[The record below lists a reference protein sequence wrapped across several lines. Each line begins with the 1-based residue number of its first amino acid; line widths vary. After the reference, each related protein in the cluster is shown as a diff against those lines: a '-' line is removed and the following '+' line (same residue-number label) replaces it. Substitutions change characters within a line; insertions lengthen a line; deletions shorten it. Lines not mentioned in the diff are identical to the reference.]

1 MMEITWTVF
10 DEFSFDAWS
19 ANERSYWTDA
29 PEIRPDYAEG
39 AD

>member
-1 MMEITWTVF
+1 MKIEPTVF

-19 ANERSYWTDA
+19 ANERSFWTDDPA
-29 PEIRPDYAEG
+29 VAADFSEG